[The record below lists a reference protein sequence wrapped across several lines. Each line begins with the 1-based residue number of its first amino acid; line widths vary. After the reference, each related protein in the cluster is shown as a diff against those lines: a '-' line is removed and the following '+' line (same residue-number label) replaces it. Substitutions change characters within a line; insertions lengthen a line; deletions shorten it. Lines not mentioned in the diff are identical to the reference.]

1 MGRRPRVD
9 RTPEEKWQIVQEGIK
24 SGNVSETCRRHGI
37 SPSSTVSM
45 EGRSRGRSKGSAWGE
60 KRCRGRNREGP
71 SHPATGTNAGA
82 EVAGDRNPK
91 KRRGGVSCG
100 AVHSQAR
107 EMVAQGYTATLV
119 AATLTISRSSLY
131 YRKRPRGSRADRTY
145 DEQIVMACGEKLAYG
160 YRRVAWWLQRKKG
173 LPVNRKRV
181 LRVMRER
188 GLLVR
193 SRRLRARRKKEWGRV
208 EAAEPNQIWQS
219 DMTKIWAGPAVGWA
233 YLVSVIDCC
242 TREIVG
248 WNLSHRC
255 RTEDALTAVEQAVLA
270 RLPEGSRAAKVTLT
284 TDNGTQFTS
293 SRFLETLGRL
303 GITHRRTAYHHP
315 EGNSY
320 IERFHRS
327 LKEEEVWTAEYR
339 SLEEARTSIARWI
352 EEYNHDRPHRGVGNR
367 TPHEAFLSFAGVLKN
382 EALTV

>member
-1 MGRRPRVD
+1 
-9 RTPEEKWQIVQEGIK
+9 
-24 SGNVSETCRRHGI
+24 
-37 SPSSTVSM
+37 
-45 EGRSRGRSKGSAWGE
+45 
-60 KRCRGRNREGP
+60 
-71 SHPATGTNAGA
+71 
-82 EVAGDRNPK
+82 
-91 KRRGGVSCG
+91 
-100 AVHSQAR
+100 
-107 EMVAQGYTATLV
+107 MVTQGFTATLV
-119 AATLTISRSSLY
+119 AATLAISRSSLY

-173 LPVNRKRV
+173 MPVSRKRV

-188 GLLVR
+188 SLLVR

-208 EAAEPNQIWQS
+208 EAAQPNQIWQS
-219 DMTKIWAGPAVGWA
+219 DMTKIWAGPTVGWA

-255 RTEDALTAVEQAVLA
+255 RTAEALAAVEQAVLE
-270 RLPEGSRAAKVTLT
+270 RLPAGSRETNLTLT

-293 SRFLETLGRL
+293 SRFMETLARL

-327 LKEEEVWTAEYR
+327 LKGEEVWTTEYR
-339 SLEEARTSIARWI
+339 NLQEARGSIARWI
-352 EEYNHDRPHRGVGNR
+352 EEYNHHRPHYGVGNR
-367 TPHEAFLSFAGVLKN
+367 TPNEVFLSFAVLTKN

>member
-1 MGRRPRVD
+1 
-9 RTPEEKWQIVQEGIK
+9 
-24 SGNVSETCRRHGI
+24 
-37 SPSSTVSM
+37 
-45 EGRSRGRSKGSAWGE
+45 
-60 KRCRGRNREGP
+60 
-71 SHPATGTNAGA
+71 
-82 EVAGDRNPK
+82 
-91 KRRGGVSCG
+91 VSCG
-100 AVHSQAR
+100 EVHSQAR
-107 EMVAQGYTATLV
+107 ELVAQGYTATLV
-119 AATLTISRSSLY
+119 STALLISRSSLY
-131 YRKRPRGSRADRTY
+131 YRKKPRGSRADRT
-145 DEQIVMACGEKLAYG
+145 DDQQIVVTCGEKPAYG
-160 YRRVAWWLQRKKG
+160 YRRVALWLQRKEG
-173 LPVNRKRV
+173 LWVNNKRV

-193 SRRLRARRKKEWGRV
+193 SRRLRARRRKEWGRV
-208 EAAEPNQIWQS
+208 EAAAPNQIWQS
-219 DMTKIWAGPAVGWA
+219 DMTKIWAGPGMGWA

-255 RTEDALTAVEQAVLA
+255 RTEDALTAVEQAVLE
-270 RLPEGSRAAKVTLT
+270 RLPEGSREENVTLT

-339 SLEEARTSIARWI
+339 TLEEARASIARWI
-352 EEYNHDRPHRGVGNR
+352 QEYNHDRPHRGVQNR
-367 TPHEAFLSFAGVLKN
+367 TPHEAFLAFAGVLKN

>member
-1 MGRRPRVD
+1 MLV
-9 RTPEEKWQIVQEGIK
+9 E
-24 SGNVSETCRRHGI
+24 
-37 SPSSTVSM
+37 
-45 EGRSRGRSKGSAWGE
+45 RG
-60 KRCRGRNREGP
+60 
-71 SHPATGTNAGA
+71 
-82 EVAGDRNPK
+82 
-91 KRRGGVSCG
+91 
-100 AVHSQAR
+100 
-107 EMVAQGYTATLV
+107 Y
-119 AATLTISRSSLY
+119 AATVVAEALAISRSSLY
-131 YRKRPRGSRADRTY
+131 YRKKPRSNRAERSH
-145 DEQIVMACGEKLAYG
+145 DERIVAACGEKPAYG
-160 YRRVAWWLQRKKG
+160 YRRVTWWLRRKKG
-173 LPVNRKRV
+173 LQVNRKRV

-188 GLLVR
+188 SLLVR

-208 EAAEPNQIWQS
+208 EAAQPNQIWQS

-255 RTEDALTAVEQAVLA
+255 RTEEALAAVEQAVLE
-270 RLPEGSRAAKVTLT
+270 RLPAGSRESTLTLT

-293 SRFLETLGRL
+293 SRFMETLARL

-327 LKEEEVWTAEYR
+327 PKEEEVWITEYR
-339 SLEEARTSIARWI
+339 NVQEARAGIDRWI
-352 EEYNHDRPHRGVGNR
+352 EEYNHDRPHNGVGNR
-367 TPHEAFLSFAGVLKN
+367 TPNETFLSFAVLTKN

>member
-1 MGRRPRVD
+1 
-9 RTPEEKWQIVQEGIK
+9 
-24 SGNVSETCRRHGI
+24 
-37 SPSSTVSM
+37 
-45 EGRSRGRSKGSAWGE
+45 
-60 KRCRGRNREGP
+60 
-71 SHPATGTNAGA
+71 
-82 EVAGDRNPK
+82 
-91 KRRGGVSCG
+91 VSCG
-100 AVHSQAR
+100 EVHSQAR
-107 EMVAQGYTATLV
+107 ALLEQGYSATIV
-119 AATLTISRSSLY
+119 AAALVISRSSLY
-131 YRKRPRGSRADRTY
+131 YRQKPRGSRADRTY
-145 DEQIVMACGEKLAYG
+145 DEQIVEACGEKPAYG
-160 YRRVAWWLQRKKG
+160 YRRVTWWLRRKEG
-173 LPVNRKRV
+173 LRVNRKRV

-188 GLLVR
+188 ALLVR

-208 EAAEPNQIWQS
+208 EATQPNQIWQS

-255 RTEDALTAVEQAVLA
+255 RTEEALEAVEQAVLH
-270 RLPEGSRAAKVTLT
+270 RLPAGSRESDLILT

-293 SRFLETLGRL
+293 ARFMEALARL

-327 LKEEEVWTAEYR
+327 LKEEEVWTSEYR
-339 SLEEARTSIARWI
+339 SLTEARENIGRYLT
-352 EEYNHDRPHRGVGNR
+352 EYNHDRPHLGVANR
-367 TPHEAFLSFAGVLKN
+367 TPHEAFLSFAALTKN